1 MTTITDEQEMGED
14 GGDRKALS
22 ALRRHGGIALG
33 IAVALP
39 ILSGLLLIG
48 QVLLLSQ
55 VLGRAIEDGVPLDQ
69 LWPQIFGFASLLAL
83 RIVLAFAAEW
93 AGSLA
98 AEKIKRTVRDSLTT
112 RLLAPRPDW
121 RQDRSSGALAS
132 TVVDQVEAL
141 DGFFSR
147 FLPATIQAALL
158 PIVFA
163 AAVMPFDWVVGLLFL
178 FTAPMIPLF
187 MALVGFGA
195 QAASD
200 AQANALSRLSEY
212 FADRLGGLL
221 TLKLFG
227 RMEIEAGAM
236 HEATDQLRRRTL
248 RVLRIAF
255 LSSAVLEFFAALGVA
270 GVALYVGLSYLGM
283 VDLPGTQLSL
293 QSGLFCLLLAPE
305 VYLPLRSLAAHYH
318 DRAHAKGAVAEI
330 VRQFGELPMPV
341 AVIIPPAPVRLVSS
355 AVPILATNFSIK
367 TPDGCSIL
375 LTSSRL
381 SIPAGQH
388 IALVGRSGIGKST
401 LLNVLARLART
412 EGTIEFGNRRL
423 DDIDERDLRRML
435 TFVSQKPH
443 LFHGT
448 IADNIRLADP
458 GASDDA
464 VRRAA
469 DLALVT
475 AFSDGLPDG
484 LATSIGEGGLGL
496 SGGEAH
502 RVGLARLYLT
512 DPSIILLDEP
522 TAHLDPETEATVL
535 DRLQGFAQGRTMII
549 ATHSMTVASR
559 MDATVRFENG
569 HLLPMKPTLSVVSS
583 GREFAA

>member
-1 MTTITDEQEMGED
+1 MTTSRQEQETGKRDD
-14 GGDRKALS
+14 GRRQLS
-22 ALRRHGGIALG
+22 ALRRHGGKALG

-39 ILSGLLLIG
+39 LLSGLLLTG

-55 VLGRAIEDGVPLDQ
+55 VLGKAVADSVPLAQ
-69 LWPQIFGFASLLAL
+69 FWPQISGFAALLLVRTA
-83 RIVLAFAAEW
+83 LAFAAEW
-93 AGSLA
+93 AGSAA
-98 AEKIKRTVRDSLTT
+98 AERIKRTLRDSLIA
-112 RLLAPRPDW
+112 RLLDHRPDW
-121 RQDRSSGALAS
+121 VRARSSGALAS

-147 FLPATIQAALL
+147 FLPATVQAAFL
-158 PIVFA
+158 PVAFA

-227 RMEIEAGAM
+227 RMEIEATAM
-236 HEATDQLRRRTL
+236 HEATDELRRRTL

-270 GVALYVGLSYLGM
+270 GVALYVGLSYLDM
-283 VDLPGTQLSL
+283 IDMRSTPLSL
-293 QSGLFCLLLAPE
+293 QAGLFCLLLAPE

-318 DRAHAKGAVAEI
+318 DRAHARGAIAEI

-341 AVIIPPAPVRLVSS
+341 AARACSGPAPVIASPV
-355 AVPILATNFSIK
+355 AILASNFSLR
-367 TPDGCSIL
+367 TPDGHSTL
-375 LTSSRL
+375 LTPGEL
-381 SIPAGQH
+381 FIPAGQH
-388 IALVGRSGIGKST
+388 IAIVGPSGIGKST
-401 LLNVLARLART
+401 LLNVLARLGEA
-412 EGTIEFGNRRL
+412 EGKIEFGNRRL
-423 DDIDERDLRRML
+423 DDIDEYELRRML
-435 TFVSQKPH
+435 SFVGQRPH

-458 GASDDA
+458 GASDED

-469 DLALVT
+469 DQALVT
-475 AFSDGLPDG
+475 AFSDGLPERLG
-484 LATSIGEGGLGL
+484 TGIGEGGLGL

-502 RVGLARLYLT
+502 RVALARLYLT

-522 TAHLDPETEATVL
+522 TAHLDPETEAKIL
-535 DRLQGFAQGRTMII
+535 DRLQDFAKGRTLVV
-549 ATHSMTVASR
+549 ATHSAAVAAR
-559 MDATVRFENG
+559 MDATLRFQDG
-569 HLLPMKPTLSVVSS
+569 RLLPIEPLMSVIPF

>member
-1 MTTITDEQEMGED
+1 MTTSRQEQETGNRAD
-14 GGDRKALS
+14 GRKQLS
-22 ALRRHGGIALG
+22 ALRRHGGMALG

-39 ILSGLLLIG
+39 LLSGLLLIG

-55 VLGRAIEDGVPLDQ
+55 VLGRAIADSVPLAQ
-69 LWPQIFGFASLLAL
+69 LWPQICGFAVLLVL
-83 RIVLAFAAEW
+83 RTALAFAAEW
-93 AGSLA
+93 AGSAA
-98 AEKIKRTVRDSLTT
+98 AEKIKRTLRDSLIA
-112 RLLAPRPDW
+112 RLLDHRPDW
-121 RQDRSSGALAS
+121 VRARSSGALAS

-147 FLPATIQAALL
+147 FLPATIQAAFL
-158 PIVFA
+158 PVAFA

-212 FADRLGGLL
+212 FADRLHGLL

-227 RMEIEAGAM
+227 RMEIEASAM
-236 HEATDQLRRRTL
+236 HQATDELRRRTL

-270 GVALYVGLSYLGM
+270 GVALYVGLSYLDM
-283 VDLPGTQLSL
+283 IDMRSTPLSL
-293 QSGLFCLLLAPE
+293 QAGLFCLLLAPE

-318 DRAHAKGAVAEI
+318 DRAHAKGAIAEI
-330 VRQFGELPMPV
+330 VRQFGELPMSV
-341 AVIIPPAPVRLVSS
+341 AARTRSGPAPVTASPV
-355 AVPILATNFSIK
+355 AILATNFSLR
-367 TPDGCSIL
+367 TPDGHSTL
-375 LTSSRL
+375 LTPSEL
-381 SIPAGQH
+381 FIPAGRH
-388 IALVGRSGIGKST
+388 IAIVGPSGIGKST
-401 LLNVLARLART
+401 LLNVLARLGQA
-412 EGTIEFGNRRL
+412 EGKIEFGHRRL
-423 DDIDERDLRRML
+423 DDIDECELRRML
-435 TFVSQKPH
+435 TFVGQRPH

-458 GASDDA
+458 DASNED

-475 AFSDGLPDG
+475 AFSDSLPEGLG
-484 LATSIGEGGLGL
+484 TAIGEGGLGL

-502 RVGLARLYLT
+502 RVALARLYLT
-512 DPSIILLDEP
+512 DPSIVLLDEP
-522 TAHLDPETEATVL
+522 TAHLDPETEAKIL
-535 DRLQGFAQGRTMII
+535 DRLQDFAKGRTLVV
-549 ATHSMTVASR
+549 ATHSAAVAAR
-559 MDATVRFENG
+559 MDATLRFQDG
-569 HLLPMKPTLSVVSS
+569 RLLPMKPLMSIISL